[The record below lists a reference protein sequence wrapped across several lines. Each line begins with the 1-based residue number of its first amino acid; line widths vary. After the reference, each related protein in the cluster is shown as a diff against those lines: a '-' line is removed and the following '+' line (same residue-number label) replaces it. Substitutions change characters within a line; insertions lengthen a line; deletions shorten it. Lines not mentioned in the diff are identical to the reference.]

1 MQGCTELV
9 HVRLQYFREVDEHVR
24 RFLRP
29 EVPSAKGLQHC
40 GRCKLLGRTAFSRA
54 GQSPVC
60 GRRCR
65 GRQRRQY
72 ACGAP
77 E

>member
-29 EVPSAKGLQHC
+29 KVAVSEGAAALRPLQV
-40 GRCKLLGRTAFSRA
+40 A
-54 GQSPVC
+54 GENGIQPGWTIAC
-60 GRRCR
+60 L
-65 GRQRRQY
+65 RQTM
-72 ACGAP
+72 
-77 E
+77 